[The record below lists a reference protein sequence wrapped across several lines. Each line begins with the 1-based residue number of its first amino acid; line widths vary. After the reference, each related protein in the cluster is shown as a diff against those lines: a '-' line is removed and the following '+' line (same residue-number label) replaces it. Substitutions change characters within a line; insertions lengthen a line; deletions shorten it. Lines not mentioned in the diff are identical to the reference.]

1 MAGNG
6 RGRYISKANAPAKM
20 VAMKT
25 EFRRKK
31 VLYIPFTSYF
41 DGLVWQQRK
50 SEGASTVLIVNWEEM
65 TAPVDGQ
72 VDVVKSMIV
81 KGLDLLGSWSFVT

>member
-1 MAGNG
+1 
-6 RGRYISKANAPAKM
+6 M

-31 VLYIPFTSYF
+31 VLYIPFTSCF
-41 DGLVWQQRK
+41 DGLVSQKWK
-50 SEGASTVLIVNWEEM
+50 SEGVSTVLIVNWDEM

-72 VDVVKSMIV
+72 VDVVKSI
-81 KGLDLLGSWSFVT
+81 GQRT